1 MRGPAGRV
9 GACRQ
14 CRAGP
19 PDRPPPQRIAGITA
33 ALQRSLEDLL
43 LGGLRA
49 SDLDVVRHCLR
60 TYAAIDKTR
69 DAEALVGQVLV
80 KPYLEQVRAPAGR
93 GLPSWGRGRAGP
105 PLLQGLVV
113 RMLTEVAEACAGGP
127 HLGRKY
133 ESGRFQV
140 GWVGR
145 DRPQTTAPQPSVGAR
160 GRPSAQDRVGRGP
173 RRAQGSASPARRRAG
188 WSEMQAPQRRREAG
202 PLARATVSVGRALPA
217 CSSPS
222 PDCAGKVAGPRQ
234 FPA

>member
-1 MRGPAGRV
+1 M

-80 KPYLEQVRAPAGR
+80 KPYL
-93 GLPSWGRGRAGP
+93 L
-105 PLLQGLVV
+105 
-113 RMLTEVAEACAGGP
+113 
-127 HLGRKY
+127 
-133 ESGRFQV
+133 
-140 GWVGR
+140 
-145 DRPQTTAPQPSVGAR
+145 
-160 GRPSAQDRVGRGP
+160 
-173 RRAQGSASPARRRAG
+173 
-188 WSEMQAPQRRREAG
+188 
-202 PLARATVSVGRALPA
+202 
-217 CSSPS
+217 
-222 PDCAGKVAGPRQ
+222 
-234 FPA
+234 

>member
-1 MRGPAGRV
+1 M

-93 GLPSWGRGRAGP
+93 GGGGVSPRGGGAG
-105 PLLQGLVV
+105 Q
-113 RMLTEVAEACAGGP
+113 
-127 HLGRKY
+127 
-133 ESGRFQV
+133 
-140 GWVGR
+140 
-145 DRPQTTAPQPSVGAR
+145 
-160 GRPSAQDRVGRGP
+160 GRPSRRGWL
-173 RRAQGSASPARRRAG
+173 SA
-188 WSEMQAPQRRREAG
+188 
-202 PLARATVSVGRALPA
+202 
-217 CSSPS
+217 C
-222 PDCAGKVAGPRQ
+222 
-234 FPA
+234 